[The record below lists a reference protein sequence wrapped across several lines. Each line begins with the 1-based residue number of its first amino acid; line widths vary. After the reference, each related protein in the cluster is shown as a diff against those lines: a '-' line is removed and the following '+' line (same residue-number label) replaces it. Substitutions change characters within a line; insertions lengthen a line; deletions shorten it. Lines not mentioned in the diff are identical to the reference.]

1 MSLFWPFLAAVLIGV
16 ALSFQP
22 IVNSAS
28 ASLLNSAFA
37 AATFS
42 LLLSAVVVFV
52 LFCLNGA
59 PTQASQLLLL
69 PWWAVFGGV
78 FGALFVS
85 GGIMLVPIMGAT
97 AFFLCLVVGQ
107 LVGSVVADTIGAF
120 ELEPQALTLRKL
132 VGIVLAFCGVVLVR
146 WG

>member
-28 ASLLNSAFA
+28 ASVLNSAFA

-120 ELEPQALTLRKL
+120 GLEPQALTLRKL

>member
-1 MSLFWPFLAAVLIGV
+1 MSFLWPFLAAVLIGV

-28 ASLLNSAFA
+28 ASVLNSAFA

-42 LLLSAVVVFV
+42 LLLSAVFVFI

-59 PTQASQLLLL
+59 PTKASQLLLL

-85 GGIMLVPIMGAT
+85 GGIIFVPIMGAT

-107 LVGSVVADTIGAF
+107 LVGSVFADTIGAF

-146 WG
+146 WS

>member
-28 ASLLNSAFA
+28 ASVLNSAFE

-42 LLLSAVVVFV
+42 LLLSAVFVFV

-59 PTQASQLLLL
+59 PTQVSQLLLL

>member
-1 MSLFWPFLAAVLIGV
+1 MSLLWPFLAAVLIGV

-28 ASLLNSAFA
+28 ASVLNSAFA

-42 LLLSAVVVFV
+42 LLLSAVFVFI

-59 PTQASQLLLL
+59 PTKASQLLLL

-85 GGIMLVPIMGAT
+85 GGIIFVPIMGAT

-107 LVGSVVADTIGAF
+107 LVGSVFADTIGAF

-146 WG
+146 WS